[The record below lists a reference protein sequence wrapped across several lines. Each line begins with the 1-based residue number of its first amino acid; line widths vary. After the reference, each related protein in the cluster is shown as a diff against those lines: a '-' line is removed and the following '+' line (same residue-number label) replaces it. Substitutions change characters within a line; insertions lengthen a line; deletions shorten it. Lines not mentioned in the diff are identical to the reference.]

1 MAGIPVVDSLKSKK
15 LLGMIWRK
23 DISDAYQEEIERREI
38 TSNLASKITMRQ
50 EETQV
55 QFHEGYSIAEIKPPK
70 SFIGRSIS
78 SLNIRT
84 KYGVD
89 VLSIKTKEK
98 RGDKITAIP
107 SPMYVINEE
116 DTLVVAGEIKNI
128 NHLKTLD

>member
-1 MAGIPVVDSLKSKK
+1 MKK
-15 LLGMIWRK
+15 
-23 DISDAYQEEIERREI
+23 
-38 TSNLASKITMRQ
+38 

-55 QFHEGYSIAEIKPPK
+55 HFMEGYSIAEITPPK

-89 VLSIKTKEK
+89 VLSVKSKEK

-107 SPMYVINEE
+107 SPKYVISED

-128 NHLKTLD
+128 NHLKTHREFK